1 MKKRLFFIIVIV
13 MIIVFFLMSGHRLT
27 PDGAAKA
34 HAFLEKNAK
43 IVKEIEIGWGRA
55 YIYKIN
61 YYYRTVLVVKNGFLW
76 RSPVSMTTENS
87 ADKKDNIRTIGWMN
101 YSNNREAITIL
112 AVKSYDDEI
121 AYIEAG
127 TDIDREKKEIRKDE
141 TVVFLWEKPFYIDN
155 INPIALSRNNKL
167 CYRYGYPED
176 TNIFRAE
183 ELKWHKVK

>member
-1 MKKRLFFIIVIV
+1 
-13 MIIVFFLMSGHRLT
+13 
-27 PDGAAKA
+27 
-34 HAFLEKNAK
+34 
-43 IVKEIEIGWGRA
+43 
-55 YIYKIN
+55 
-61 YYYRTVLVVKNGFLW
+61 
-76 RSPVSMTTENS
+76 MTTENS

-121 AYIEAG
+121 TYIEAG

-155 INPIALSRNNKL
+155 INPVALSRDNKP

-183 ELKWHKVK
+183 ELKWYKVK